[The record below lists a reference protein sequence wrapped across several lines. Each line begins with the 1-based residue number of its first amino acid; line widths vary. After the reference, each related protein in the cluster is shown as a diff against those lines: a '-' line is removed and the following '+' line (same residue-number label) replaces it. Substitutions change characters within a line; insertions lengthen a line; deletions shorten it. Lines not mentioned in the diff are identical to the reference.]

1 MDLKL
6 EQYAKGERF
15 VRAIAEARGRSA
27 LAHLWDGPE
36 TLPSTEEIAAPEL
49 WISRVLGVPA
59 A

>member
-27 LAHLWDGPE
+27 LARIWDGPE
-36 TLPSTEEIAAPEL
+36 SLPSSEEIAEPDR
-49 WISRVLGVPA
+49 WIARVLGAPA
-59 A
+59 